1 MGYKMELVNSKNK
14 TICFIKNN
22 IDLYDIFII
31 FLSVCV
37 TFIHDAFMFNPLLI
51 ALFYLSY
58 KKGWLVT
65 LFTYSL
71 SLLVSFLKNIDYGF
85 EILIIETFYFCL
97 MLLSTYVKIFNK
109 KYLPP
114 IIICLSLSIVTLIT
128 RFNYQLL
135 FLCFLN
141 SFISILIIAA
151 FLSFNK
157 KLKDDF
163 KGITILHASII
174 ISVFSIS
181 FMFNSLVGLVF
192 FRLFILLNMK
202 DNKTSNNILSL
213 VMGSILLYYFCNVS
227 SYLLIYVLIPLLL
240 TSFINGRY
248 KIVFYIF
255 IHILLSLT
263 LDPIF
268 YQNNIFYQGLAS
280 ALLYLLIPVNY
291 INKIQEL
298 FSERIIKKEYDDS
311 LENEVFRITHYIDA
325 ISLGIKKEKKE
336 PLVKAYYRVKT
347 RVCNKCTH
355 KNNCKIKDALK
366 DLLNEKLTSSER
378 KKINEDCVYPFKLV
392 MEIQQAYEIY
402 LAEQSYFI
410 DVKQQMNNI
419 NNVLTNIKEPLLA
432 FINHKKEFDNKHQ
445 LIFET
450 CNALSSNAIQDL
462 YIKDNCIEFIKSIKT
477 SIEIEEI
484 ENVINMFNNH
494 FYSFSYS
501 RKDYLTN
508 EEHIIF
514 KKKKP
519 SEFIYNVYTRALDSE
534 YNGDSTLINQDNTYI
549 KFLVADGMGH
559 GKNAN
564 EISQLLIKMFSSLIL
579 AELNTT
585 IILDQINTILRA
597 SYGNDNYSTI
607 DYLQINKET
616 LKGRFIKMGSVNSLV
631 FRNNEKI
638 VVNQGGLPIGLIDE
652 CELEIIDF
660 DFEHNDIVFLY
671 SDGLFE
677 FVNSFD
683 YKKYIEIEDTNLMG
697 RIIFKDA
704 TKNIEHPDDMTLIVI
719 KVL

>member
-1 MGYKMELVNSKNK
+1 MELVNSKNK
-14 TICFIKNN
+14 TLCFLKNN
-22 IDLYDIFII
+22 IDLYDIFITI
-31 FLSVCV
+31 LSVCV

-65 LFTYSL
+65 LFTYSS

-227 SYLLIYVLIPLLL
+227 SYLLLYVLIPLLL

-291 INKIQEL
+291 VNKIQEL

-325 ISLGIKKEKKE
+325 ISLGFKKEKKE

-366 DLLNEKLTSSER
+366 DLLNEKLTSGER

-677 FVNSFD
+677 FINSFD
-683 YKKYIEIEDTNLMG
+683 YKKYIEMEDINLMG

>member
-1 MGYKMELVNSKNK
+1 MELVNSKNK
-14 TICFIKNN
+14 TLCFLKNN

-97 MLLSTYVKIFNK
+97 MLLSTYVKLFNK

-227 SYLLIYVLIPLLL
+227 SYLLLYVLIPLLL

-291 INKIQEL
+291 VNKIQEL

-325 ISLGIKKEKKE
+325 ISIGIKKEKKE
-336 PLVKAYYRVKT
+336 PLVKAYYRVKN

-514 KKKKP
+514 EKKKP

-607 DYLQINKET
+607 DYLQINKEI

-631 FRNNEKI
+631 FRNKEKI
-638 VVNQGGLPIGLIDE
+638 VINQGGLPIGLIDE

-677 FVNSFD
+677 FINSFD
-683 YKKYIEIEDTNLMG
+683 YKKYIEMEDTNLMG

>member
-14 TICFIKNN
+14 TLCFLKNN
-22 IDLYDIFII
+22 IDLYDIFITI
-31 FLSVCV
+31 LSVCV

-227 SYLLIYVLIPLLL
+227 SYLLLYVLIPLLL

-291 INKIQEL
+291 VNKIQEL

-366 DLLNEKLTSSER
+366 DLLNEKLTSGER

-432 FINHKKEFDNKHQ
+432 FITHKKEFDNKHQ

-638 VVNQGGLPIGLIDE
+638 VINQGGLPIGLIDE

-677 FVNSFD
+677 FINSFD
-683 YKKYIEIEDTNLMG
+683 YKKYIEMEDTNLMG

>member
-14 TICFIKNN
+14 TLCFLKNN
-22 IDLYDIFII
+22 IDLYDIFITT
-31 FLSVCV
+31 LSVCV

-71 SLLVSFLKNIDYGF
+71 SLLISFLKNIDYGF

-97 MLLSTYVKIFNK
+97 MLLSTYVKLFNK

-227 SYLLIYVLIPLLL
+227 SYLLLYVLIPLLL

-263 LDPIF
+263 FFPIF

-291 INKIQEL
+291 VNKIQEL

-501 RKDYLTN
+501 RKDYLIN

-514 KKKKP
+514 KKNKP

>member
-1 MGYKMELVNSKNK
+1 MELVNSKNK
-14 TICFIKNN
+14 TLCFLKNN
-22 IDLYDIFII
+22 IDLYDIFITT
-31 FLSVCV
+31 LSVCV

-85 EILIIETFYFCL
+85 EILIIETFYFCV

-227 SYLLIYVLIPLLL
+227 SYLLLYVLIPLLL

-291 INKIQEL
+291 VNKIQEL

-325 ISLGIKKEKKE
+325 ISLGFKKEKKE

-366 DLLNEKLTSSER
+366 DLLNEKLTSGER

-638 VVNQGGLPIGLIDE
+638 VINQGGLPIGLIDE

-677 FVNSFD
+677 FINSFD
-683 YKKYIEIEDTNLMG
+683 YKKYIEMEDTNLMG

>member
-1 MGYKMELVNSKNK
+1 MELVNSKNK
-14 TICFIKNN
+14 TLCFLKNN
-22 IDLYDIFII
+22 IDLYDIFITT
-31 FLSVCV
+31 LSVCV

-71 SLLVSFLKNIDYGF
+71 SLLVSFLKNIDYVF
-85 EILIIETFYFCL
+85 EILIMETFYFCL

-227 SYLLIYVLIPLLL
+227 SYLLLYVLIPLLL

-291 INKIQEL
+291 VNKIQEL

-366 DLLNEKLTSSER
+366 DLLNEKLTSGER

-631 FRNNEKI
+631 FRNKEKI
-638 VVNQGGLPIGLIDE
+638 VINQGGLPIGLIDE

-677 FVNSFD
+677 FINSFD
-683 YKKYIEIEDTNLMG
+683 YKKYIEMEDINLMG

>member
-14 TICFIKNN
+14 TLCFLKNN
-22 IDLYDIFII
+22 IDLYDIFITI
-31 FLSVCV
+31 LSVCV

-65 LFTYSL
+65 LLTYSS

-109 KYLPP
+109 KYFPP

-181 FMFNSLVGLVF
+181 FMFNSLIGLVF

-227 SYLLIYVLIPLLL
+227 SYLLLYVLIPLLL

-280 ALLYLLIPVNY
+280 ALLYLLIPINY
-291 INKIQEL
+291 VNKIQEL

-325 ISLGIKKEKKE
+325 ISLGFKKEKKE

-638 VVNQGGLPIGLIDE
+638 VINQGGLPIGLIDE

-677 FVNSFD
+677 FINSFD
-683 YKKYIEIEDTNLMG
+683 YKKYIEMEDINLMG

>member
-14 TICFIKNN
+14 TLCFIKNN

-97 MLLSTYVKIFNK
+97 MLLSTYVKLFNK

-227 SYLLIYVLIPLLL
+227 SYLLLYVLIPLLL

-291 INKIQEL
+291 VNKIQEL

-325 ISLGIKKEKKE
+325 ISLGFKKEKKE

-366 DLLNEKLTSSER
+366 NLLNAKLTSGER

-638 VVNQGGLPIGLIDE
+638 VINEGGLPIGLIDE

-660 DFEHNDIVFLY
+660 EFEHNDIVFLY

-677 FVNSFD
+677 FINSFD
-683 YKKYIEIEDTNLMG
+683 YKKYIEMEDTNLMG

>member
-1 MGYKMELVNSKNK
+1 MELVNSKNK
-14 TICFIKNN
+14 TLCFLKNN
-22 IDLYDIFII
+22 IDLYDIFITI
-31 FLSVCV
+31 LSVCV

-97 MLLSTYVKIFNK
+97 MLLSTYVKLFNK

-227 SYLLIYVLIPLLL
+227 SYLLLYVLIPLLL

-291 INKIQEL
+291 VNKIQEL
-298 FSERIIKKEYDDS
+298 FSEQIIKKEYDDS

-677 FVNSFD
+677 FINSFD
-683 YKKYIEIEDTNLMG
+683 YKKYIEMEDTNLMG

>member
-14 TICFIKNN
+14 TLCFLKNN

-227 SYLLIYVLIPLLL
+227 SYLLLYVLIPLLL

-280 ALLYLLIPVNY
+280 ALLYLLVPVNY
-291 INKIQEL
+291 VNKIQEL

-366 DLLNEKLTSSER
+366 DLLNEKLTSGER

-494 FYSFSYS
+494 FYSFSNS

-677 FVNSFD
+677 FINSFD
-683 YKKYIEIEDTNLMG
+683 YKKYIEMEDINLMG

>member
-1 MGYKMELVNSKNK
+1 MELVNSKNK
-14 TICFIKNN
+14 TLCFLKNN
-22 IDLYDIFII
+22 IDLYDIFITT
-31 FLSVCV
+31 LSVCV

-97 MLLSTYVKIFNK
+97 MLLSTYVKLFNK

-141 SFISILIIAA
+141 SFISILIISA

-157 KLKDDF
+157 KLKDDY

-227 SYLLIYVLIPLLL
+227 SYLLLYVLIPLLL

-366 DLLNEKLTSSER
+366 DLLNEKLTSGER

-677 FVNSFD
+677 FINSFD
-683 YKKYIEIEDTNLMG
+683 YKKYIEMEDINLMG

>member
-1 MGYKMELVNSKNK
+1 M
-14 TICFIKNN
+14 
-22 IDLYDIFII
+22 
-31 FLSVCV
+31 
-37 TFIHDAFMFNPLLI
+37 A
-51 ALFYLSY
+51 
-58 KKGWLVT
+58 
-65 LFTYSL
+65 
-71 SLLVSFLKNIDYGF
+71 
-85 EILIIETFYFCL
+85 
-97 MLLSTYVKIFNK
+97 
-109 KYLPP
+109 
-114 IIICLSLSIVTLIT
+114 
-128 RFNYQLL
+128 
-135 FLCFLN
+135 
-141 SFISILIIAA
+141 
-151 FLSFNK
+151 
-157 KLKDDF
+157 
-163 KGITILHASII
+163 
-174 ISVFSIS
+174 
-181 FMFNSLVGLVF
+181 
-192 FRLFILLNMK
+192 
-202 DNKTSNNILSL
+202 
-213 VMGSILLYYFCNVS
+213 
-227 SYLLIYVLIPLLL
+227 
-240 TSFINGRY
+240 
-248 KIVFYIF
+248 
-255 IHILLSLT
+255 
-263 LDPIF
+263 
-268 YQNNIFYQGLAS
+268 
-280 ALLYLLIPVNY
+280 
-291 INKIQEL
+291 NKIQEL
-298 FSERIIKKEYDDS
+298 FSERKIKKEYDDS

-325 ISLGIKKEKKE
+325 ISLGFKKEKKE

-366 DLLNEKLTSSER
+366 DLLNEKLTSGER

-631 FRNNEKI
+631 FRNKEKI
-638 VVNQGGLPIGLIDE
+638 VINQGGLPIGLIDE

-677 FVNSFD
+677 FINSFD
-683 YKKYIEIEDTNLMG
+683 YKKYIEMEDINLMG

>member
-1 MGYKMELVNSKNK
+1 MELVNSKNK
-14 TICFIKNN
+14 TLCFLKNN

-213 VMGSILLYYFCNVS
+213 LMGSILLYYFCNVS
-227 SYLLIYVLIPLLL
+227 SYLLLYVLIPLLL

-280 ALLYLLIPVNY
+280 ALLYLLVPVNY
-291 INKIQEL
+291 VNKIQEL

-631 FRNNEKI
+631 FRNKEKI
-638 VVNQGGLPIGLIDE
+638 VINQGGLPIGLIDE

-660 DFEHNDIVFLY
+660 EFEHNDIVFLY

-677 FVNSFD
+677 FINSFD
-683 YKKYIEIEDTNLMG
+683 YKKYIEMEDINLMG

>member
-1 MGYKMELVNSKNK
+1 MELVNSKNK
-14 TICFIKNN
+14 TLCFLKNN
-22 IDLYDIFII
+22 IDLYDIFITC
-31 FLSVCV
+31 LSVCV

-114 IIICLSLSIVTLIT
+114 IIVCLSLSIVTLIT

-227 SYLLIYVLIPLLL
+227 SYLLLYVLIPLLL

-291 INKIQEL
+291 VNKIQEL

-325 ISLGIKKEKKE
+325 ISLGFKKEKKE

-631 FRNNEKI
+631 FRNKEKI
-638 VVNQGGLPIGLIDE
+638 VINQGGLPIGLIDE

-677 FVNSFD
+677 FINSFD
-683 YKKYIEIEDTNLMG
+683 YKKYIEMEDTNLMG

>member
-1 MGYKMELVNSKNK
+1 MELVNSKNK
-14 TICFIKNN
+14 TLCFLKNN

-227 SYLLIYVLIPLLL
+227 SYLLLYVLIPLLL

-291 INKIQEL
+291 VNKIQEL

-325 ISLGIKKEKKE
+325 ISLGFKKEKKE

-366 DLLNEKLTSSER
+366 DLLNEKLTSGER

-677 FVNSFD
+677 FINSFD
-683 YKKYIEIEDTNLMG
+683 YKKYIEMEDINLIG

>member
-14 TICFIKNN
+14 TLCFIKNN
-22 IDLYDIFII
+22 IDLYDIFITT
-31 FLSVCV
+31 LSVCV

-97 MLLSTYVKIFNK
+97 MLLSTYVKLFNK

-227 SYLLIYVLIPLLL
+227 SYLLLYVLIPLLL

-325 ISLGIKKEKKE
+325 ISLGFKKEKKE

-366 DLLNEKLTSSER
+366 DLLNEKLTSGER

-631 FRNNEKI
+631 FRNKEKI
-638 VVNQGGLPIGLIDE
+638 VINQGGLPIGLIDE

-683 YKKYIEIEDTNLMG
+683 YKKYIEMEDTNLMG

>member
-1 MGYKMELVNSKNK
+1 MELVNSKNK
-14 TICFIKNN
+14 TLCFLKNN

-71 SLLVSFLKNIDYGF
+71 SLLVSFFKNIDYGF

-97 MLLSTYVKIFNK
+97 MLLSTYVKFFNK

-227 SYLLIYVLIPLLL
+227 SYLLLYVLIPLLL

-291 INKIQEL
+291 INKSQEL

-325 ISLGIKKEKKE
+325 ISLGFKKEKKE

-677 FVNSFD
+677 FINSFD
-683 YKKYIEIEDTNLMG
+683 YKKYIEMEDTNLMG

>member
-1 MGYKMELVNSKNK
+1 MELVNSKNK
-14 TICFIKNN
+14 TLCFLKNN
-22 IDLYDIFII
+22 IDLYDIFITI
-31 FLSVCV
+31 LSVCV

-97 MLLSTYVKIFNK
+97 MLLSTYVKLFNK

-141 SFISILIIAA
+141 SFISILIISA

-157 KLKDDF
+157 KLKDDY

-227 SYLLIYVLIPLLL
+227 SYLLLYVLIPLLL

-677 FVNSFD
+677 FINSFD
-683 YKKYIEIEDTNLMG
+683 YKKYIEMEDINLMG

>member
-14 TICFIKNN
+14 TLCFIKNN
-22 IDLYDIFII
+22 IDLYDIFITT
-31 FLSVCV
+31 LSVCV

-97 MLLSTYVKIFNK
+97 MLLSTYVKLFNK

-227 SYLLIYVLIPLLL
+227 SYLLLYVLIPLLL

-325 ISLGIKKEKKE
+325 ISLGFKKEKKE

-366 DLLNEKLTSSER
+366 DLLNEKLTSGER

-631 FRNNEKI
+631 FRNKEKI
-638 VVNQGGLPIGLIDE
+638 VINQGGLPIGLIDE

-677 FVNSFD
+677 FINSFD
-683 YKKYIEIEDTNLMG
+683 YKKYIEMEDTNLMG

>member
-1 MGYKMELVNSKNK
+1 MELVNSKNK
-14 TICFIKNN
+14 TLCFLKNN
-22 IDLYDIFII
+22 IDLYDIFITT
-31 FLSVCV
+31 LSVCV

-71 SLLVSFLKNIDYGF
+71 CLLVSFLKNIDYGF

-141 SFISILIIAA
+141 SFISILIIAS

-227 SYLLIYVLIPLLL
+227 SYLLLYVLIPLLL

-280 ALLYLLIPVNY
+280 ALLYLFIPVNY
-291 INKIQEL
+291 VNKIQEL

-366 DLLNEKLTSSER
+366 DLLNEKLTSGER

-462 YIKDNCIEFIKSIKT
+462 YIKDNCIEFIKNIKI

-501 RKDYLTN
+501 KKDYLTN

-677 FVNSFD
+677 FINSFD
-683 YKKYIEIEDTNLMG
+683 YKKYIEMEDINLMG

-704 TKNIEHPDDMTLIVI
+704 TKKIEHPDDMTLIVI

>member
-14 TICFIKNN
+14 TLCFLKNN

-227 SYLLIYVLIPLLL
+227 SYLLLYVLIPLLL

-280 ALLYLLIPVNY
+280 ALLYLLVPVNY
-291 INKIQEL
+291 VNKIQEL

-366 DLLNEKLTSSER
+366 DLLNEKLTSGER

-494 FYSFSYS
+494 FYSFSNS

-677 FVNSFD
+677 FINSFD
-683 YKKYIEIEDTNLMG
+683 YKKYIEMEDTNLMG

>member
-14 TICFIKNN
+14 TICFLKNN

-227 SYLLIYVLIPLLL
+227 SYLLLYVLIPLLL

-280 ALLYLLIPVNY
+280 ALLYLLVPVNY
-291 INKIQEL
+291 VNKIQEL

-325 ISLGIKKEKKE
+325 ISLGFKKEKKE

-366 DLLNEKLTSSER
+366 DLLNEKLTSGER

-501 RKDYLTN
+501 RKDYLIN

-638 VVNQGGLPIGLIDE
+638 VINQGGLPIGLIDE

-677 FVNSFD
+677 FINSFD
-683 YKKYIEIEDTNLMG
+683 YKKYIEMEDTNLMG

>member
-1 MGYKMELVNSKNK
+1 MELVNSKNK
-14 TICFIKNN
+14 TLCFLKNN
-22 IDLYDIFII
+22 IDLYDIFITT
-31 FLSVCV
+31 LSVCV

-71 SLLVSFLKNIDYGF
+71 CLLVSFLKNIDYGF

-141 SFISILIIAA
+141 SFISILIIAS

-227 SYLLIYVLIPLLL
+227 SYLLLYVLIPLLL

-280 ALLYLLIPVNY
+280 ALLYLFIPVNY
-291 INKIQEL
+291 VNKIQEL

-366 DLLNEKLTSSER
+366 DLLNEKLTSGER

-462 YIKDNCIEFIKSIKT
+462 YIKDNCIEFIKNIKI

-501 RKDYLTN
+501 KKDYLTN

-638 VVNQGGLPIGLIDE
+638 VINQGGLPIGLIDE

-671 SDGLFE
+671 SDGLLE
-677 FVNSFD
+677 FINSFD
-683 YKKYIEIEDTNLMG
+683 YKKYIEMEDTNLMG

>member
-1 MGYKMELVNSKNK
+1 MELVNSKNK
-14 TICFIKNN
+14 TLCFLKNN

-71 SLLVSFLKNIDYGF
+71 SLLVSFFKNIDYGF

-97 MLLSTYVKIFNK
+97 MLLSTYVKFFNK

-227 SYLLIYVLIPLLL
+227 SYLLLYVLIPLLL

-291 INKIQEL
+291 INKSQEL

-325 ISLGIKKEKKE
+325 ISLGFKKEKKE

-638 VVNQGGLPIGLIDE
+638 VINQGGLPIGLIDE

-677 FVNSFD
+677 FINSFD
-683 YKKYIEIEDTNLMG
+683 YKKYIEMEDTNLMG

>member
-14 TICFIKNN
+14 TLCFLKNN

-227 SYLLIYVLIPLLL
+227 SYLLLYVLIPLLL

-280 ALLYLLIPVNY
+280 ALLYLLIPINY
-291 INKIQEL
+291 VNKIQEL

-336 PLVKAYYRVKT
+336 PLVKAYYRVKN

-366 DLLNEKLTSSER
+366 DLLNEKLTSGER

-432 FINHKKEFDNKHQ
+432 FITHKKEFDNKHQ

-519 SEFIYNVYTRALDSE
+519 CEFIYNVYTRALDSE

-677 FVNSFD
+677 FINSFD
-683 YKKYIEIEDTNLMG
+683 YKKYIEMEDTNLMG

>member
-14 TICFIKNN
+14 TLCFLKNN
-22 IDLYDIFII
+22 IDLYDIFITI
-31 FLSVCV
+31 LSVCV

-128 RFNYQLL
+128 RFNYQQL

-227 SYLLIYVLIPLLL
+227 SYLLLYVLIPLLL

-291 INKIQEL
+291 VNKIQEL

-336 PLVKAYYRVKT
+336 PLVKAYYRVKN

-366 DLLNEKLTSSER
+366 DLLNEKLTSGER

-631 FRNNEKI
+631 FRNKEKI
-638 VVNQGGLPIGLIDE
+638 VINQGGLPIGLIDE

-677 FVNSFD
+677 FINSFD
-683 YKKYIEIEDTNLMG
+683 YKKYIEMEDINLMG